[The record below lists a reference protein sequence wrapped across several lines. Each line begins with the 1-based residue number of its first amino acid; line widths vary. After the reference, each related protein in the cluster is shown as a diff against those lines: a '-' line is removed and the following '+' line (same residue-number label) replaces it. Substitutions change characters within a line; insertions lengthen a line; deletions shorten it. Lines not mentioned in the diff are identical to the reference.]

1 MNETGHI
8 RRVGMASL
16 PLIAAA
22 LLIAW
27 AYWSS
32 LTGAAL
38 P

>member
-1 MNETGHI
+1 MNETSHF
-8 RRVGMASL
+8 RRFGMASL